1 MSAPSDR
8 GRPGRQALPAELPP
22 CPRSPCGVSSLSP
35 RRRQFVEPL
44 SFSGPAAAARER
56 LLAALRAL
64 PRTRIVSADTH
75 AVRAECR
82 SRVFGFVDELDFR
95 IDETAGVIHLRS
107 ACRFGFWDLG
117 VNRRRIAR
125 LRRAF
130 NADDL
135 R

>member
-1 MSAPSDR
+1 MNASSDR
-8 GRPGRQALPAELPP
+8 GEPSRRASPAELPP
-22 CPRSPCGVSSLSP
+22 CPPAPCCVSSLSS

-44 SFSGPAAAARER
+44 SFSGPAAAARQR

-64 PRTRIVSADTH
+64 PRTRIVAVNTH
-75 AVRAECR
+75 RVRAECR

-95 IDETAGVIHLRS
+95 IDETAGVIHVRS

-130 NADDL
+130 AADDL

>member
-1 MSAPSDR
+1 MKPPAVRRRPPGTASPSD
-8 GRPGRQALPAELPP
+8 LPP
-22 CPRSPCGVSSLSP
+22 CPRAPCCVSSLSSRP
-35 RRRQFVEPL
+35 GQFVDPL
-44 SFSGPAAAARER
+44 PFSGPAEAARER
-56 LLAALRAL
+56 LLAALRSL
-64 PRTRIVSADTH
+64 PRTRIVALDGP

-82 SRVFGFVDELDFR
+82 SRIFGFVDELDFR
-95 IDETAGVIHLRS
+95 IDETAGLIHVRS

-130 NADDL
+130 AAGGP